1 MNAPSTRDIA
11 IPASQLTNGSQPEK
25 SAYWLLTVV
34 LVIYGAFA
42 VAGSAGTSL
51 LAGI

>member
-1 MNAPSTRDIA
+1 MNVTSTRDTA
-11 IPASQLTNGSQPEK
+11 IPASQPTNRSENET

-34 LVIYGAFA
+34 LVVYGAFA
-42 VAGSAGTSL
+42 VAGSAGTNL